1 LFANIEK
8 IETIEIEKPKYE
20 WKSEKIYTLFGV
32 GPQWTVWAYMC
43 IGPSSG
49 GGMTPNFFG
58 GRFKIC
64 PPFFE
69 NI

>member
-1 LFANIEK
+1 
-8 IETIEIEKPKYE
+8 
-20 WKSEKIYTLFGV
+20 
-32 GPQWTVWAYMC
+32 MC

-49 GGMTPNFFG
+49 WGGMTPNFFG